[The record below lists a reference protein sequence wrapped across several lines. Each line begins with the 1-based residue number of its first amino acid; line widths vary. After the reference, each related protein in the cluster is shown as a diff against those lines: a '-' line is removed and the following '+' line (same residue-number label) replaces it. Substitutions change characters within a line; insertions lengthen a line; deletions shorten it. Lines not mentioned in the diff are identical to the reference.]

1 MAKNKNQTKLRIIPL
16 GGVDEIGKNM
26 TALEYGNDIL
36 VIDCGSMFPKEDLYG
51 IDLVIPD
58 VSYLEKN
65 ADKIRAFVI
74 THGHEDHIGAIPY
87 VFQKINPPIY
97 CTRLTQALIESKLK
111 EYNLPKK
118 IHVQCIKPRDTVKLG
133 CFEVEFIKTN
143 HSISGAVALAVRT
156 PVGTVIHTGD
166 FKVDYTPVDGEVID
180 LATFARY
187 GEEGVL
193 LLMSDSTNAEREGFT
208 MSESKVGECFEKYF
222 DEGEDR
228 RIIIATFASNIHRIQ
243 QIIDSAQKHGRKV
256 CFMGRSMENVT
267 GIAAELGELN
277 VDPKQI
283 ITQDKAESM
292 PKEQVVIITTGSQG
306 EPMSGLYRLAA
317 GDNSRVKLTKGDMVI
332 VSASAIPGNERM
344 VYRVINNLY
353 RLGVIVI
360 YEALDAVHVS
370 GHACKEELKL
380 ILSLTNPRYFMP
392 VHGEYRHL
400 MQHALLAEK
409 MGHDSRDIFMPE
421 IGKVL
426 ELNRKEAK
434 FNGSVPAGS
443 VLVDGLGIG
452 DVGNV
457 VLRDRRVLSQ
467 DGLVVVCVTLSGIDA
482 SLLTEPDIISRGFIY
497 MKDNEDLIQHSKQI
511 VQELIEDLRADKLRD
526 WPYIKNEIR
535 HQLKDYLYAKTKR
548 TPMILPMII
557 EI

>member
-1 MAKNKNQTKLRIIPL
+1 MAKSKNKLRVIPL
-16 GGVDEIGKNM
+16 GGIEEIGKNM
-26 TALEYGNDIL
+26 TAIEYGNDII
-36 VIDCGSMFPKEDLYG
+36 VVDCGSMFPKEDLYG

-65 ADKIRAFVI
+65 ADKLRGFII

-87 VFQKINPPIY
+87 VFKQVNAPIY
-97 CTRLTQALIESKLK
+97 CTKLTQALIENKLK
-111 EYNLPKK
+111 ENRMQNLVK
-118 IHVQCIKPRDTVKLG
+118 INCIQAKDIVKIG
-133 CFEVEFIKTN
+133 CFTIEFIKTN
-143 HSISGAVALAVRT
+143 HSIAGAVALAITT
-156 PVGTVIHTGD
+156 PIGVVIHTGD

-180 LATFARY
+180 LASFARY
-187 GEEGVL
+187 GEKGVL

-222 DEGEDR
+222 DEGIDK
-228 RIIIATFASNIHRIQ
+228 RIIVATFASNVHRIQ
-243 QIIDSAQKHGRKV
+243 QIVDYAEKYSRKV
-256 CFMGRSMENVT
+256 CFLGRSMENVSK
-267 GIAAELGELN
+267 IAAELGELN
-277 VDPKQI
+277 VNPKTI
-283 ITQDKAESM
+283 ITPEKAESM
-292 PKEQVVIITTGSQG
+292 PKEKVVIITTGSQG
-306 EPMSGLYRLAA
+306 EPMSGLSRLAT
-317 GDNSRVKLTKGDMVI
+317 GDHTKVKLTKGDMVI

-380 ILSLTNPRYFMP
+380 ILSLTKPKYFMP

-409 MGHDSRDIFMPE
+409 LGLDNGNIFMPE
-421 IGKVL
+421 LGHVL
-426 ELNRKEAK
+426 EISKDGAR
-434 FNGSVPAGS
+434 FNGNVPSG
-443 VLVDGLGIG
+443 VIMVDGLGIG

-457 VLRDRRVLSQ
+457 VLRDRRLLSQ
-467 DGLVVVCVTLSGIDA
+467 DGLVVVCITLSSIDGA
-482 SLLTEPDIISRGFIY
+482 LLTEPDIISRGFIY
-497 MKDNEDLIQHSKQI
+497 MKDNEDLINHSKQM
-511 VQELIEDLRADKLRD
+511 VQTFIEKLSSDKLRD
-526 WPYIKNEIR
+526 WPYIKNEKR
-535 HQLKDYLYAKTKR
+535 HQLKEFLYAKTKR

>member
-1 MAKNKNQTKLRIIPL
+1 MAKSKNKLRVIPL
-16 GGVDEIGKNM
+16 GGIEEIGKNM
-26 TALEYGNDIL
+26 TAIEYGNDII
-36 VIDCGSMFPKEDLYG
+36 VVDCGSMFPKEDLYG

-58 VSYLEKN
+58 VTYLEKN
-65 ADKIRAFVI
+65 ADKLRGFVI

-87 VFQKINPPIY
+87 VFKQVNAPIY
-97 CTRLTQALIESKLK
+97 CTKLTQALIENKLK
-111 EYNLPKK
+111 ENKMQNLVK
-118 IHVQCIKPRDTVKLG
+118 IHCIQAKDVVKIG
-133 CFEVEFIKTN
+133 CFTIEFIKTN
-143 HSISGAVALAVRT
+143 HSIAGAVALAITT
-156 PVGTVIHTGD
+156 PIGVVIHTGD
-166 FKVDYTPVDGEVID
+166 FKVDYTPVDGDVID
-180 LATFARY
+180 LAAFARY
-187 GEEGVL
+187 GEKGVL

-222 DEGEDR
+222 DEGIDK
-228 RIIIATFASNIHRIQ
+228 RIIVATFASNVHRIQ
-243 QIIDSAQKHGRKV
+243 QIIDHAEKYNRKV
-256 CFMGRSMENVT
+256 CILGRSMENVSK
-267 GIAAELGELN
+267 IAAELGELN
-277 VDPKQI
+277 VNPKTI
-283 ITQDKAESM
+283 ITPEKAESM
-292 PKEQVVIITTGSQG
+292 PKEKVVIITTGSQG
-306 EPMSGLYRLAA
+306 EPMSGLSRLAT
-317 GDNSRVKLTKGDMVI
+317 GDHTKVKLTKGDMVI

-380 ILSLTNPRYFMP
+380 ILSLTKPKYFMP

-409 MGHDSRDIFMPE
+409 LGLDNGNIFMPE
-421 IGKVL
+421 IGHVL
-426 ELNRKEAK
+426 EISKDGAR
-434 FNGSVPAGS
+434 FNGSVPSG
-443 VLVDGLGIG
+443 VIMVDGLGIG

-467 DGLVVVCVTLSGIDA
+467 DGLVVVCITLSSIDGA
-482 SLLTEPDIISRGFIY
+482 LLTEPDIISRGFIY
-497 MKDNEDLIQHSKQI
+497 MKDNEELINHSKQI
-511 VQELIEDLRADKLRD
+511 VQTFIEELSKDKLRD

-535 HQLKDYLYAKTKR
+535 HQLKEFLYAKTKR

>member
-1 MAKNKNQTKLRIIPL
+1 MAKSKNKLRIIPL
-16 GGVDEIGKNM
+16 GGVEEIGKNM
-26 TALEYGNDIL
+26 TAVEYGNDII

-58 VSYLEKN
+58 VTYLEKN
-65 ADKIRAFVI
+65 ADKIRAFII

-87 VFQKINPPIY
+87 VFQRVNAPIY
-97 CTRLTQALIESKLK
+97 CTRLTQALIENKLK
-111 EYNLPKK
+111 EYNMPKK
-118 IHVQCIKPRDTVKLG
+118 IKINCIKPKDVIRTG
-133 CFEVEFIKTN
+133 CFAIEFIKTN
-143 HSISGAVALAVRT
+143 HSIAGAVALAITT

-166 FKVDYTPVDGEVID
+166 FKVDYTPVDGDVID

-187 GEEGVL
+187 GEEGVC

-222 DEGEDR
+222 DEGADQ

-243 QIIDSAQKHGRKV
+243 QIVDCAERSKRKI
-256 CFMGRSMENVT
+256 CFLGRSMENVSA
-267 GIAAELGELN
+267 IAAELGELT
-277 VDPKQI
+277 VDPKMI
-283 ITQDKAESM
+283 ITPDKAESM
-292 PKEQVVIITTGSQG
+292 PKNQVVIITTGSQG
-306 EPMSGLYRLAA
+306 EPMSGLSRLAS
-317 GDNSRVKLTKGDMVI
+317 GDHSKLKLTKGDMVI
-332 VSASAIPGNERM
+332 LSASAIPGNERM

-380 ILSLTNPRYFMP
+380 ILTLTKPKYFMP

-409 MGHDSRDIFMPE
+409 LGMNDADIFMPE
-421 IGKVL
+421 VGKVL
-426 ELNRKEAK
+426 EITKNEAK
-434 FNGSVPAGS
+434 LSETVPGG
-443 VLVDGLGIG
+443 VIMVDGCGVG
-452 DVGNV
+452 DVGSV
-457 VLRDRRVLSQ
+457 VLRDRRLLSQ
-467 DGLVVVCVTLSGIDA
+467 DGLVVVCITLSSTDGA
-482 SLLTEPDIISRGFIY
+482 LLTEPDFISRGFIY
-497 MKDNEDLIQHSKQI
+497 MRENEDLIQESKVLI
-511 VQELIEDLRADKLRD
+511 QEFIENLSADKLRD
-526 WPYIKNEIR
+526 WSYVKNEIR
-535 HQLKDYLYAKTKR
+535 RLLKEFLYAKTKR

>member
-1 MAKNKNQTKLRIIPL
+1 MAKSKNKLRVIPL
-16 GGVDEIGKNM
+16 GGIEEIGKNM
-26 TALEYGNDIL
+26 TAIEYGNDII
-36 VIDCGSMFPKEDLYG
+36 VVDCGSMFPKEDLYG

-65 ADKIRAFVI
+65 ADKLRGFII

-87 VFQKINPPIY
+87 VFKQVNAPIY
-97 CTRLTQALIESKLK
+97 CTKLTQALIENKLK
-111 EYNLPKK
+111 ENRMQNLVK
-118 IHVQCIKPRDTVKLG
+118 INCIQAKDIVKIG
-133 CFEVEFIKTN
+133 CFTIEFIKTN
-143 HSISGAVALAVRT
+143 HSIAGAVALAITT
-156 PVGTVIHTGD
+156 PIGVVIHTGD

-180 LATFARY
+180 LASFARY
-187 GEEGVL
+187 GEKGVL

-222 DEGEDR
+222 DEGIDK
-228 RIIIATFASNIHRIQ
+228 RIIVATFASNVHRIQ
-243 QIIDSAQKHGRKV
+243 QIVDYAEKYSRKV
-256 CFMGRSMENVT
+256 CFLGRSMENVSK
-267 GIAAELGELN
+267 IAAELGELN
-277 VDPKQI
+277 VNQKTI
-283 ITQDKAESM
+283 ITPEKAESM
-292 PKEQVVIITTGSQG
+292 PKEKVVIITTGSQG
-306 EPMSGLYRLAA
+306 EPMSGLSRLAT
-317 GDNSRVKLTKGDMVI
+317 GDHTKVKLTKGDMVI

-380 ILSLTNPRYFMP
+380 ILSLTKPKYFMP

-409 MGHDSRDIFMPE
+409 LGLDNGNIFMPE
-421 IGKVL
+421 LGHVL
-426 ELNRKEAK
+426 EISKDGAR
-434 FNGSVPAGS
+434 FNGNVPSG
-443 VLVDGLGIG
+443 VIMVDGLGIG

-457 VLRDRRVLSQ
+457 VLRDRRLLSQ
-467 DGLVVVCVTLSGIDA
+467 DGLVVVCITLSSIDGA
-482 SLLTEPDIISRGFIY
+482 LLTEPDIISRGFIY
-497 MKDNEDLIQHSKQI
+497 MKDNEDLINHSKQM
-511 VQELIEDLRADKLRD
+511 VQTFIEKLSSDKLRD

-535 HQLKDYLYAKTKR
+535 HQLKEFLYAKTKR